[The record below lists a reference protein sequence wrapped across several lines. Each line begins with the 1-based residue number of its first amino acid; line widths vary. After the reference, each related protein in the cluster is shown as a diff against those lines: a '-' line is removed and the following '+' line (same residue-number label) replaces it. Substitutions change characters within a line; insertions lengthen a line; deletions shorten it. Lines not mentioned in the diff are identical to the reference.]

1 MTQKKS
7 SPKLKSEKWVVNT
20 SPIIALARVGQ
31 VDLLIHLPEQIIL
44 PQSVAEE
51 IYAGPDNDP
60 ARQAVEDGL
69 FEIVETPPPPPEILA
84 WDLGKGE
91 TAVLSFALSNPNW
104 ISILDDGAARR
115 CARSFSLP
123 ITGTLSV
130 VILAKEYGLIESAA
144 QVLRA
149 LQSNDFRLDDTVIRS
164 ALERTVGES
173 W

>member
-1 MTQKKS
+1 MTPTKS
-7 SPKLKSEKWVVNT
+7 SPKLKSEKWVVNA
-20 SPIIALARVGQ
+20 SPVIALSRIGQ
-31 VDLLIHLPEQIIL
+31 AELLIQLPDQIIL
-44 PQSVAEE
+44 PQAVAEE
-51 IYAGPDNDP
+51 ISAGPENDP

-69 FEIVETPPPPPEILA
+69 FEIVETPSPPSEVLA

-91 TAVLSFALSNPNW
+91 TAVLSFTLSNPDW
-104 ISILDDGAARR
+104 TAILDDGAARR

-130 VILAKEYGLIESAA
+130 VILAKQYGLIESAA

-149 LQSNDFRLDDTVIRS
+149 LQSNDFRLEDAVIRA
-164 ALERTVGES
+164 ALERTVGEN